1 MDAKERRRVE
11 LAEYKFG
18 LIAPAVNGTY
28 PDASMAEYFRRVSAE
43 TVAMPDGT
51 VARLKASTLA
61 SWRRTYLR
69 HGFEGL
75 MPKVRSDLG
84 ASRRIDADLGADV
97 QAMRAEHPGISAKMV
112 HERLVE
118 EGYVAAG
125 ELSVATVQRWF
136 KNNPMPEG
144 DGAPAKDRRAFEA
157 ARVNGIWQADTL
169 HGPHVGKPPRRAYLQ
184 AIIDDR
190 SRKVVAARFV
200 AHDDAASFLGTLRAA
215 VASHGIPERLLVDNG
230 GPYKNGQ
237 LSLICGGLGIVLVH
251 AAVRDGAA
259 KGKVE
264 RLNRTI
270 RMRFLSVLPDEA
282 RASLDA
288 LNAALARWVAAYNAT
303 VHSSTKAA
311 PNEAFAAEA
320 DRLRFLDGG
329 EAALDEA
336 FRNRV
341 TRKVANDATV
351 RVDHVLY
358 DVPMGLVGERVE
370 LRWTPGRE
378 GDVWLAMP
386 DGSRRRLA
394 PTDKAANAEAPRV
407 RPYSIDWGAGEGA
420 E

>member
-1 MDAKERRRVE
+1 MCR
-11 LAEYKFG
+11 
-18 LIAPAVNGTY
+18 
-28 PDASMAEYFRRVSAE
+28 AS
-43 TVAMPDGT
+43 DG
-51 VARLKASTLA
+51 
-61 SWRRTYLR
+61 
-69 HGFEGL
+69 
-75 MPKVRSDLG
+75 
-84 ASRRIDADLGADV
+84 
-97 QAMRAEHPGISAKMV
+97 
-112 HERLVE
+112 
-118 EGYVAAG
+118 AAG
-125 ELSVATVQRWF
+125 
-136 KNNPMPEG
+136 
-144 DGAPAKDRRAFEA
+144 
-157 ARVNGIWQADTL
+157 
-169 HGPHVGKPPRRAYLQ
+169 
-184 AIIDDR
+184 
-190 SRKVVAARFV
+190 
-200 AHDDAASFLGTLRAA
+200 RAA
-215 VASHGIPERLLVDNG
+215 VRHIAS
-230 GPYKNGQ
+230 
-237 LSLICGGLGIVLVH
+237 LG
-251 AAVRDGAA
+251 AY
-259 KGKVE
+259 E

-358 DVPMGLVGERVE
+358 DAPMGLVGERVE

-378 GDVWLAMP
+378 GDVWLVMP

-407 RPYSIDWGAGEGA
+407 RPYSIDWGAGEVS
-420 E
+420 